1 MNENQ
6 KVPVLAKLCY
16 GCGAAGGNVMSTI
29 LAAFLLSYY
38 TDSAMMGMAAIGT
51 MFLISRVL
59 DGITDVA
66 MGGIV
71 DKTNTRWGK
80 ARPRLLVSAPLMT
93 VGIILILNVPAGFSE
108 AAKLAYAYITYIFL
122 NCIVFTIFGI
132 AHASLLARMTLDYE
146 DRTSTSV
153 VSSICNNISGI
164 IVGTITT
171 GLVLSHGWAF
181 TSVVLGIASGVLILI
196 AFLGVK
202 ERVGIDE
209 TTGRVKTEKVEFKV
223 ALPAVLK
230 NKYFYIIMAIGI
242 FVLLMNANAIAST
255 VFYCNQVI
263 GDPMYMATL
272 MSVGQIPGVV
282 ILFFM
287 PALSRKFGKRQF
299 MAGGCL
305 VLIVGFILL
314 GLANGNK
321 TLVLAG
327 TILRSIGAGPIFAGI
342 FAFIADVT
350 DYGEWKFGVRTEG
363 LISAAQSV
371 GSKIGIGLGSGMTA
385 WVLAAGG
392 YVNGAA
398 TQSASAISAIKFD
411 FGWLGM
417 IFSICLLVAVLLLDV
432 EKYMPQV
439 KEDLSK
445 KHAALA

>member
-71 DKTNTRWGK
+71 DKTNTSWGK
-80 ARPRLLVSAPLMT
+80 ARPWLLVSAPLMT

-171 GLVLSHGWAF
+171 GLVINHGWAF

-196 AFLGVK
+196 AFLGAK

-282 ILFFM
+282 ILLFM

-321 TLVLAG
+321 SLVLAG

-392 YVNGAA
+392 YVNSAA
-398 TQSASAISAIKFD
+398 TQSESALNAIKFD

-417 IFSICLLVAVLLLDV
+417 IFSICLLIAVLLLDV
-432 EKYMPQV
+432 EKFMPQV
-439 KEDLSK
+439 REDLNK
-445 KHAALA
+445 KHAAIA